1 MTSVLPTPFE
11 LVTDAP
17 RLAAVLQALSRDRR
31 IVLDT
36 ESNGFHRY
44 PEQLCLIQLAIQDR
58 LYIVDPLGID
68 DVGPLGQVLGDEAI
82 EKVLHAADYDIRC
95 LDREWGFRIR
105 NLYDTSIA
113 ARFTGMNKLGLATV
127 VQELLGSTP
136 PKEKRLQRAD
146 WSLRPLSAE
155 ALEYA
160 AGDVRYLLAL
170 RELLG
175 ERLESLGRTEWVA
188 EECARLAE
196 VRHTAPDMETAFLSM
211 KGSGILDGKGL
222 AVLKALCAFREAE
235 ALSRGVPP
243 FRVLPDKTLLILAGD
258 PAVDMDTVPGLSR
271 GVLRRMGRGLH
282 RALGEG
288 INAQRVRRPRK
299 PRVLPVAGE
308 AERLQG
314 LKAWRSNEG
323 ERLGLDPALLW
334 PMPSLER
341 LARAPETLEA
351 ELGAPEVRRWQGRY
365 IAPALRAYLAQ
376 KR

>member
-1 MTSVLPTPFE
+1 MTSVQPTPFE

-17 RLAAVLQALSRDRR
+17 RLASVLQALSRDRR

-36 ESNGFHRY
+36 ESDGFHRY

-58 LYIVDPLGID
+58 LYIVDPLAIGD
-68 DVGPLGQVLGDEAI
+68 MGPLGQVLGDEGI

-211 KGSGILDGKGL
+211 KGSGVLDGKGL

-235 ALSRGVPP
+235 ARSRGVPP
-243 FRVLPDKTLLILAGD
+243 FRVLADKTLLILAGD

-288 INAQRVRRPRK
+288 INAPRVRRPRK
-299 PRVLPVAGE
+299 ARVLPVAGE

-351 ELGAPEVRRWQGRY
+351 ELGAPEVRRWQGRH